1 VIDLVVILVTAGIV
15 AGAVSPLVV
24 PGRRHMPVVVTM
36 LLGILGSF
44 TGGVL
49 GYLLV
54 GRDAGVVGSVQP
66 AWVVGAVVGAV
77 VAQALFIAFG
87 RRPEQSRR
95 PRSGSRASEGR
106 RQEHM

>member
-1 VIDLVVILVTAGIV
+1 MIGLVVILVTAGIV
-15 AGAVSPLVV
+15 AGAVSPLLV

-44 TGGVL
+44 TGGAL

-54 GRDAGVVGSVQP
+54 GRDADAMGSVQP
-66 AWVVGAVVGAV
+66 AWVVGAIVGAV

-87 RRPEQSRR
+87 RRPERSGLR
-95 PRSGSRASEGR
+95 RSGSRASGGR
-106 RQEHM
+106 RQEHV